1 MFRKLMLL
9 IIGFCVLTL
18 FAFTNSAQALK
29 FKGDAWVA
37 HHSNALTPEYY
48 LVIDP
53 MDIDIDLSSVKF
65 KKFTINQWAETLHF
79 DDFTTKEDLFVF
91 EIKDFEDSKYY
102 SKLVKK
108 DKLEKH
114 IFKFK
119 FKDTEGNKY
128 KGKASFVNFDNPPTD
143 PSPVPEPA
151 TILLLGTGLIGLAGY
166 SRRKFRKK

>member
-37 HHSNALTPEYY
+37 HHNGTPEYY

-53 MDIDIDLSSVKF
+53 MEGIGIDLKSVKL
-65 KKFTINQWAETLHF
+65 KKFNINKWKKTLHL
-79 DDFTTKEDLFVF
+79 DDFTTKRGLFVF
-91 EIKDFEDSKYY
+91 EIEDFKDSKYY

-108 DKLEKH
+108 GKLEKH
-114 IFKFK
+114 KFK
-119 FKDTEGNKY
+119 FILRNKDGKKY
-128 KGKASFVNFDNPPTD
+128 KGKASFVNFNNPVN

-166 SRRKFRKK
+166 SRRKFRKNN

>member
-119 FKDTEGNKY
+119 DTEGNKY